1 MSQTAYVLQT
11 SSLQVMS
18 TPAIIPILLLSL
30 AVFLGV
36 VVLLWR
42 RGKTVESTLVW
53 VSMWLY
59 IIALILAFK

>member
-11 SSLQVMS
+11 SSLQMMS

-53 VSMWLY
+53 VSMWLF